1 MPKDLSK
8 DEGTDHMNE
17 LRTALWTAELAT
29 TVCEIAFGESWQK
42 IMTTPAFQSALLD
55 HVKRLEAEGLT
66 RSLRKEL
73 FAQYNRSEV
82 TLQATRWPKGE
93 GVALQI
99 KVFLDDPQDYH
110 DERRTEPPTT
120 EGDPDNPSPY

>member
-1 MPKDLSK
+1 MPRDLSK
-8 DEGTDHMNE
+8 DEGVDHLNE

-29 TVCEIAFGESWQK
+29 TICEIAFGASWQK
-42 IMTTPAFQSALLD
+42 IMTTPAFQSALID

-66 RSLRKEL
+66 RALRKEL

-110 DERRTEPPTT
+110 DERRTDLPRT
-120 EGDPDNPSPY
+120 EGDPDDPSPY